1 MFCERNKTTFASF
14 FMASL
19 RQNKFSRLL
28 QKELSEYFLLESR
41 NFQKGCMITV
51 TVVRISPDLAE
62 AKVYLSFFQAL
73 DRKIL
78 LEAITNKTW
87 EIRHWLGDRV
97 RHQARVVPNLHFY
110 IDDSLDYS
118 ENIDRLLKENPS
130 IYL

>member
-1 MFCERNKTTFASF
+1 MT
-14 FMASL
+14 SL

-51 TVVRISPDLAE
+51 TIVRISPDLAE
-62 AKVYLSFFQAL
+62 AKVYLSFFQAQ
-73 DRKIL
+73 DRKVL
-78 LEAITNKTW
+78 LEAISNKAW
-87 EIRHWLGDRV
+87 DIRHWLGDRI

-130 IYL
+130 INL

>member
-1 MFCERNKTTFASF
+1 MT
-14 FMASL
+14 SL

-41 NFQKGCMITV
+41 NFQKACMITV

-62 AKVYLSFFQAL
+62 AKIYLSFFQAINPNA
-73 DRKIL
+73 IL
-78 LEAITNKTW
+78 ESISEKAW
-87 EIRHWLGDRV
+87 DIRHWLGDRI

-118 ENIDRLLKENPS
+118 ENIDRLLKENPP
-130 IYL
+130 INL